1 MLLLATIRYLAIV
14 YFSEILTQNSI
25 KCGNIHARRTNG
37 IEIELCNFIFVNRTK
52 IIFSRAKVPKKD
64 KQSEHA
70 AHDSAK
76 MIFHSINYFFNAF
89 HFTSQNY
96 FLEFSEK
103 NWYFVTKIILT
114 YFEKKIVLVAEEKL
128 LKFKAEGREFEN
140 FLRSLEQ
147 FIQTVIGQ
155 NNFW

>member
-1 MLLLATIRYLAIV
+1 MNFKSFSRSLKQFFLTVGQNNLVTKYRKYQSLNLFYLQKKILNEYSITPIV
-14 YFSEILTQNSI
+14 YVSEILTQNSI

-37 IEIELCNFIFVNRTK
+37 IEIELCNFIFLNRTK

-96 FLEFSEK
+96 FLEFSDK
-103 NWYFVTKIILT
+103 NW
-114 YFEKKIVLVAEEKL
+114 
-128 LKFKAEGREFEN
+128 
-140 FLRSLEQ
+140 
-147 FIQTVIGQ
+147 
-155 NNFW
+155 